1 MINNQTKK
9 SQILTL
15 YLSGKKPAE
24 IAREVGV
31 YKSYVSR
38 VLKDVRRREKFE
50 EKFVSLLAEYISSF
64 VEERTQD
71 FAFSLAKQILPKI
84 LQQLDSSII
93 SSITQGITSSIT
105 QHLDDTENMEDKGNS
120 EGITSSITQ
129 SITEGITL
137 YSNDAES
144 MESKDNSK
152 GITPSITEGITP
164 SITDTDKDIGNIEN
178 KSNSESITPSI
189 TSSITDEE
197 NQQKE
202 GNMGYFSEQWKQF
215 VNLVFKP
222 DENEEKARIRKR
234 ILELNKML
242 LRVPDEEKEPIR
254 EQIRQLQNS
263 LSSIHIEDKGNNN
276 TKTKS
281 KENSNSSFIYMNENV
296 GNVIV
301 KEEKKK
307 KKDEEKERRARDAFW
322 LRMKFYET
330 AGLQPTEMGKK
341 AEMKLLYDLLK
352 DFSREE
358 IWEAMEEYI
367 SSEKKQFTN
376 IFSFVKAR
384 YIYILPREKKE
395 KIKKLLEKINTSF
408 GWQYTEKGI
417 RGYLLD
423 IVDKYSDEDIEKAIQ
438 GYKMKIVDDYRKLGQ
453 KVPVNFNI
461 QSFLSRFEDW
471 MNYKPVSELSKV
483 ADNIYWEVLQKSMM

>member
-1 MINNQTKK
+1 MMINNQTKK

-50 EKFVSLLAEYISSF
+50 EKFVSLLAEYISFF

-93 SSITQGITSSIT
+93 SSITSSITQGITSSIT
-105 QHLDDTENMEDKGNS
+105 QHPDDTENMEDKGNS

-129 SITEGITL
+129 GITDIDNMRNESNSESITESITL
-137 YSNDAES
+137 SITPS
-144 MESKDNSK
+144 ITQKSDNTEDIENKRNSE
-152 GITPSITEGITP
+152 GITPSITE
-164 SITDTDKDIGNIEN
+164 SITDK
-178 KSNSESITPSI
+178 
-189 TSSITDEE
+189 E

-202 GNMGYFSEQWKQF
+202 GDMGYFSEQWKQF
-215 VNLVFKP
+215 VDIVFKS
-222 DENEEKARIRKR
+222 DENEEKARIRRK

-263 LSSIHIEDKGNNN
+263 LSSMYIEDKGNNN
-276 TKTKS
+276 IEIKS
-281 KENSNSSFIYMNENV
+281 KKNNNSSFIYMNENV
-296 GNVIV
+296 ENAIV

-352 DFSREE
+352 DFPREE
-358 IWEAMEEYI
+358 IWEAMKEYI
-367 SSEKKQFTN
+367 SSERKQFVS
-376 IFSFVKAR
+376 IFNFVKVR
-384 YIYILPREKKE
+384 YVYLLPKEKKE
-395 KIKKLLEKINTSF
+395 KIKKLLEKINASF

-423 IVDKYSDEDIEKAIQ
+423 VVDKYSEEEVERAVQ

-471 MNYKPVSELSKV
+471 LNYKPVSELSKV
-483 ADNIYWEVLQKSMM
+483 AEDIYWEILQKSV